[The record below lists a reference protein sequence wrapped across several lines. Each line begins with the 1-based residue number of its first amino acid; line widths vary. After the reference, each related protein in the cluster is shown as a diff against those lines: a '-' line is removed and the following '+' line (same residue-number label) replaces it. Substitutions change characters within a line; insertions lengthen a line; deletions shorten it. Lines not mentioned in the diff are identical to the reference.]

1 MTPKGNRKMNMYY
14 CSDGSRVS
22 EATIKSRLSKAYRD
36 RYQDGHPSC
45 EGCGGRAQGSGHI
58 ISKARLKTLHL
69 SDKIYDPDF
78 FLPACHSCNS
88 LMENTSSEAFKKLL
102 CYDKCLT
109 IIKKYDP
116 ERYSKID
123 L

>member
-1 MTPKGNRKMNMYY
+1 MNMYY

-22 EATIKSRLSKAYRD
+22 EATIKRRLSEAYRNK
-36 RYQDGHPSC
+36 YWDGHPVC
-45 EGCGGRAQGSGHI
+45 EGCGEVIAQGSGHLI
-58 ISKARLKTLHL
+58 AKSRLKTLHL
-69 SDKIYDPDF
+69 SDKIYHPDF
-78 FLPACHSCNS
+78 FVPACHSCNTK
-88 LMENTSSEAFKKLL
+88 LENITSSDFKKLL